1 MYTVTSTF
9 VACYQRRHVIKRK
22 SQLSFVLGCHELPMS
37 RRDYDRLPT
46 YVLPFRPFTRMK
58 ESYYALG
65 RATTDTEA
73 PIVLTA
79 SNTRATYSTQVTLSP
94 FSNTPFL
101 Q

>member
-1 MYTVTSTF
+1 
-9 VACYQRRHVIKRK
+9 
-22 SQLSFVLGCHELPMS
+22 MS

-46 YVLPFRPFTRMK
+46 YVLLFRPFTRMK

-65 RATTDTEA
+65 RAMTDTVA

-79 SNTRATYSTQVTLSP
+79 TRATYSTQVTLSL
-94 FSNTPFL
+94 FLNIPFL